1 MTHPPE
7 QWEYIGLEFSRK
19 SLLGSD
25 IHLNEYGAGGWE
37 VASMVR
43 ETTDQS
49 GEEFFLV
56 LMKRRRID

>member
-1 MTHPPE
+1 M
-7 QWEYIGLEFSRK
+7 GLEFSRK

-25 IHLNEYGAGGWE
+25 IHLNQYGADGWE

-49 GEEFFLV
+49 GEDFFSS
-56 LMKRRRID
+56 